1 LEATQLFTIT
11 NTRLSSLPL
20 LQLFINFLKNYPV
33 PSNISYFWNLGI
45 LSLVCLL
52 LQIITGIF
60 LAMHYVS
67 DIQLAFDSVE
77 HIMRDVNLGWL
88 LRYSHAN
95 GASFFFIVVYLHVF
109 RGLFYSSFT
118 YPRVLVWWVGVLI
131 LLFMIITAFIGYVLP
146 WGQMS
151 FWGATVITNLVSA
164 VPFFGMDIVI
174 WLWGGYA
181 VNNATLNRFFSLHF
195 VLPFLLLV
203 LVIIHFF
210 FFTSC
215 RL

>member
-33 PSNISYFWNLGI
+33 PSNITYFWNLGI

-67 DIQLAFDSVE
+67 DVQLAFDSVE

-95 GASFFFIVVYLHVF
+95 GASFF
-109 RGLFYSSFT
+109 
-118 YPRVLVWWVGVLI
+118 
-131 LLFMIITAFIGYVLP
+131 LL
-146 WGQMS
+146 
-151 FWGATVITNLVSA
+151 
-164 VPFFGMDIVI
+164 
-174 WLWGGYA
+174 
-181 VNNATLNRFFSLHF
+181 
-195 VLPFLLLV
+195 
-203 LVIIHFF
+203 
-210 FFTSC
+210 
-215 RL
+215 